1 MTHESAKTT
10 REKLQ
15 DVKELRALLKQI
27 PRKTKENILK
37 GIFLFEAGYH
47 IGYLDGVCSDEE
59 KQDFV

>member
-1 MTHESAKTT
+1 MTNESAKTA
-10 REKLQ
+10 REEIQ
-15 DVKELRALLKQI
+15 EVKDLRALLKKI
-27 PRKTKENILK
+27 PRKAKENILK